1 MGLYAEIMTTVDT
14 SCRTF
19 IQDNVVA
26 IAEGIKDPV
35 FTMLG
40 VYVLFWGFA
49 HMTNHIQEPITDA
62 VKRLLKI
69 MFILGIAFNAA
80 TYNAYVT
87 ETITSGPEQL
97 ASLLTGAGSAPQVA
111 STIEKIY
118 ADMWAVGSKFWNN
131 AGVFDGNF
139 GFYFVA
145 VIIYGIACALSA
157 YAAFLVILSKVAIAI
172 LVAIGPL
179 FIVATLFDA
188 TRRFFENWA
197 GMLCNYGLILVLVVG
212 INTFILSIFNAYLA
226 QAVTDNGIEIGTA
239 APVAATALI
248 CFFVLAQV
256 QGMASGLAGGI
267 SLSSM
272 GFGRWVGQKASA
284 ASGKASQAVASGAV
298 ATTKLV
304 ARKPVIRYNVSRGK

>member
-26 IAEGIKDPV
+26 VAEGIKDPA
-35 FTMLG
+35 FTLLG
-40 VYVLFWGFA
+40 VYVLFWGFS
-49 HMTNHIQEPITDA
+49 HMLNQIQEPMTDTL
-62 VKRLLKI
+62 KRLLKI
-69 MFILGIAFNAA
+69 IFILGIAFNTA
-80 TYNAYVT
+80 TYNAYIT
-87 ETITSGPEQL
+87 ETIATGPEQL
-97 ASLLTGAGSAPQVA
+97 AGLLIGVDANAQVA

-118 ADMWAVGSKFWNN
+118 TDMWEVGSKFWNN

-157 YAAFLVILSKVAIAI
+157 YAAFLVILSKVAVAI

-197 GMLCNYGLILVLVVG
+197 GMLCNYALILVLVVG
-212 INTFILSIFNAYLA
+212 VNLFIVGIFNTYLA
-226 QAVTDNGIEIGTA
+226 QAITDNGIEISSA

-256 QGMASGLAGGI
+256 PSMASGLAGGI

-272 GFGRWVGQKASA
+272 GAGRWIGQKVNSVG
-284 ASGKASQAVASGAV
+284 GKASQAVASGAV
-298 ATTKLV
+298 AAAKLV
-304 ARKPVIRYNVSRGK
+304 PRKPIRRYNVSRGQ